1 MVPYILTGKIMDSR
15 IKRTEKTITSPS
27 SGTFSFPMA
36 LKNNNVAI
44 RYFRSFLSK
53 TDFSS
58 SDYQLFKVGV
68 MNEESGEIFTDV
80 DFPLFI
86 EGGVDEA

>member
-1 MVPYILTGKIMDSR
+1 MELYS
-15 IKRTEKTITSPS
+15 IKDNVA
-27 SGTFSFPMA
+27 GTFSFPMA

-44 RYFRSFLSK
+44 RYFRSFLEK
-53 TDFSS
+53 TDFSP

-68 MNEESGEIFTDV
+68 MNEESGEIFTNA

>member
-1 MVPYILTGKIMDSR
+1 MELYS
-15 IKRTEKTITSPS
+15 IKDTV

-53 TDFSS
+53 TDFPP

-80 DFPLFI
+80 DFPLFV
-86 EGGVDEA
+86 EGGTNEA